1 MHSWRKGITTATG
14 GAQNSTWSLSP
25 SPLQNESLNLLGEG
39 KLIPLPLST
48 GEKPLQLRKG
58 NKNKTTYKLSL
69 REWKGYMLGSEL
81 QMKEQEN

>member
-14 GAQNSTWSLSP
+14 GHRLHLESLP
-25 SPLQNESLNLLGEG
+25 PPLQNESLNLLGEG
-39 KLIPLPLST
+39 KLTPLPLST
-48 GEKPLQLRKG
+48 GEKPLQLWKG